1 MSDSG
6 RGYAEGDERDV
17 RVRALE
23 GTHRVELVLLHLERV
38 LRRTRGVGRTLRLRY
53 HKRDDRY
60 LWRHRV
66 RDVAGEQRLFRP
78 GEELGQLYCWQDVG
92 RRVPEDVWADLWA
105 HTRGQV
111 LGIERHLDMRQ
122 DGRAVLK
129 LVGWL
134 LGSGLRREAEL
145 LEMVWE
151 GEAQRGRVHWTFRLD
166 GRFQRQGNWQ
176 TPDLPLGK
184 YGCEVADQ
192 VGAIDLQAPWGLYTE
207 HVHRGLVV
215 PLRELDR
222 RLEEL
227 DRLLREQRSAV
238 RLYQH
243 RSRDTWEF
251 RQVQW
256 QSGTTYVPLGDFD
269 AVVGKRDLSPQERSM
284 LEEARVLLD
293 ERNKARRLLR
303 VIAEL
308 TGAGIR
314 WPGGTWKVRG
324 YTPAGATIWHVAS
337 SASGTVG
344 RFYA

>member
-6 RGYAEGDERDV
+6 RGYAGGDEHDI
-17 RVRALE
+17 RVRAVE
-23 GTHRVELVLLHLERV
+23 GTHRVELVLLQLERV

-66 RDVAGEQRLFRP
+66 RDVAGEQLLSQL
-78 GEELGQLYCWQDVG
+78 GEEARRLYRWQDVG
-92 RRVPEDVWADLWA
+92 RRVPEDVRAGVWAR
-105 HTRGQV
+105 TRGQV
-111 LGIERHLDMRQ
+111 LGIERYLDMRQ

-129 LVGWL
+129 LIGWL
-134 LGSGLRREAEL
+134 LGNSLRRDAEL

-184 YGCEVADQ
+184 YGREGEEQVA
-192 VGAIDLQAPWGLYTE
+192 ALDLQAPWGLYTE

-215 PLRELDR
+215 PLGELDR
-222 RLEEL
+222 RLGEVDL
-227 DRLLREQRSAV
+227 LLREQRAAI
-238 RLYQH
+238 RLYRH
-243 RSRDTWEF
+243 PRLNTWAF

-256 QSGTTYVPLGDFD
+256 QSGTTYLSRGNFDVAVEKLG
-269 AVVGKRDLSPQERSM
+269 LSPQVRST
-284 LEEARVLLD
+284 LEEARTVLQ
-293 ERNKARRLLR
+293 ERYKVRRLLR

-308 TGAGIR
+308 TEAGSC

-324 YTPAGATIWHVAS
+324 YSSERRTIWHVAS

-344 RFYA
+344 RLYA

>member
-1 MSDSG
+1 MTDSG
-6 RGYAEGDERDV
+6 LRYGVGGERDV
-17 RVRALE
+17 RARAVV
-23 GTHRVELVLLHLERV
+23 GTHRVELVLLQLERL
-38 LRRTRGVGRTLRLRY
+38 LRRARGVGRTLRLHY
-53 HKRDDRY
+53 QKRDDRY
-60 LWRHRV
+60 VWRHRV
-66 RDVAGEQRLFRP
+66 QDVAGEQRILRL
-78 GEELGQLYCWQDVG
+78 GEEPRSLYRWGDVG
-92 RRVPEDVWADLWA
+92 RRVPEGLRAGLWVR
-105 HTRGQV
+105 TRSRV
-111 LGIERHLDMRQ
+111 LGIERQLDMRQ
-122 DGRAVLK
+122 DGRAVVK

-134 LGSGLRREAEL
+134 LGNGLRYEAEVV
-145 LEMVWE
+145 EMVWE
-151 GEAQRGRVHWTFRLD
+151 GEAHSGRVRWTFRLD
-166 GRFQRQGNWQ
+166 GRLQRQGNRQ
-176 TPDLPLGK
+176 TPDLPVGK
-184 YGCEVADQ
+184 YGRESEEQVA
-192 VGAIDLQAPWGLYTE
+192 ALDLQAPWGLYTE